1 MCPRP
6 HPMTMQGKKMPQGTA
21 VPEVMYVK
29 NIQIPTKIAMF
40 DCKNLLPSVIKI
52 LSTSVCFDKNRV
64 ARR

>member
-6 HPMTMQGKKMPQGTA
+6 HPMTMPGKNMPQGTA

-29 NIQIPTKIAMF
+29 NIQPPTKIIMF
-40 DCKNLLPSVIKI
+40 DCKNVLPSVIKI
-52 LSTSVCFDKNRV
+52 LRTSVCLDKNIV